1 MKSDQIL
8 YPDVSLEEANEPLN
22 LEIDE
27 DDDNELDHDQ
37 PEDNDVDVTSGSG
50 EMMVDK
56 IDQLIYENHSILDNP
71 LKIRI
76 SRTKKAFTSPKKEKS
91 YAKAHSDKINNLNSN
106 TK

>member
-27 DDDNELDHDQ
+27 DDDNEVDHDQ
-37 PEDNDVDVTSGSG
+37 PDDNDVDVTSGSG
-50 EMMVDK
+50 GMMVDK

-76 SRTKKAFTSPKKEKS
+76 SRTKKAFTSPKHEKS
-91 YAKAHSDKINNLNSN
+91 SAKAYSANVNDLNN

>member
-1 MKSDQIL
+1 M
-8 YPDVSLEEANEPLN
+8 SLEEANEPLN

-27 DDDNELDHDQ
+27 DDDNEVDHDQ
-37 PEDNDVDVTSGSG
+37 PDDNDVDVTSGSG
-50 EMMVDK
+50 GMMVDK

-76 SRTKKAFTSPKKEKS
+76 SRTKKVFTSPKHEKS
-91 YAKAHSDKINNLNSN
+91 SAKAYSANVNNLNN

>member
-27 DDDNELDHDQ
+27 DADNELDHDQ
-37 PEDNDVDVTSGSG
+37 PDDNDVDVTSGSG
-50 EMMVDK
+50 GMMVDK

-76 SRTKKAFTSPKKEKS
+76 SRTKKAVTSPKKEKS
-91 YAKAHSDKINNLNSN
+91 SAKANVNNLNN

>member
-37 PEDNDVDVTSGSG
+37 PDDNDVDVTSGSG
-50 EMMVDK
+50 GMMVDK

-76 SRTKKAFTSPKKEKS
+76 SRTKKAFTSPKNEKS
-91 YAKAHSDKINNLNSN
+91 PARAYSANVNDLNS

>member
-27 DDDNELDHDQ
+27 DDDNEVDHDQ
-37 PEDNDVDVTSGSG
+37 PDDNDVDVTSGSG
-50 EMMVDK
+50 GMMVDK

-76 SRTKKAFTSPKKEKS
+76 SRTKKAFTSPKHEKS
-91 YAKAHSDKINNLNSN
+91 SANVNNLNT

>member
-27 DDDNELDHDQ
+27 DDDNELDQDQ
-37 PEDNDVDVTSGSG
+37 SNDVDVTSGSG

-91 YAKAHSDKINNLNSN
+91 TAKAHSNKIILNNLNSN